1 MKKVVVLFVLAALM
15 ISMFAGCLGSEPPAP
30 HTPEPAEDAAPASDA
45 AEDND
50 ADAVTSASPKETSD
64 PAAIVNG
71 LSPSGFWILSI
82 LSDVT
87 LPDELV
93 VSGEFH
99 QRDDTD
105 APIYRKFALY
115 AQDADRNITERYTLT
130 VPRMVV
136 ESPNFRIQGG
146 TVAGDVF
153 VNAEGFDLEDATING
168 NLTFA
173 TQAMMDSAKLE
184 NGTVSGNISVE
195 GAGGGEESAD
205 AVSEATEEEDEEDE

>member
-1 MKKVVVLFVLAALM
+1 MKKTITIFLLAALM
-15 ISMFAGCLGSEPPAP
+15 LSLFAGCLNSAPPAP
-30 HTPEPAEDAAPASDA
+30 HTPEPADEPSASDTPAPAEGGVDT
-45 AEDND
+45 
-50 ADAVTSASPKETSD
+50 VTSASPKESSE
-64 PAAIVNG
+64 PADIVNG
-71 LSPSGFWILSI
+71 LSPTGFWIFSI

-87 LPDELV
+87 LSSELV

-130 VPRMVV
+130 VSRIVV

-153 VNAEGFDLEDATING
+153 VNAEGFDLEDATITG

-173 TQAMMDSAKLE
+173 SQAMMDSALLD
-184 NGTVSGNISVE
+184 NGTVNGSISVE
-195 GAGGGEESAD
+195 GAEASAD
-205 AVSEATEEEDEEDE
+205 ADTDADTEATEAEGEE